1 MGEETMSRFAGRIA
15 VLFAVLFA
23 LACGPG
29 IARAQQ
35 LEAAGADAVGALCFQ
50 CHRATMW
57 SDFRADR
64 QGWERVLYRMV
75 GRGALWTEDEIRSM
89 AAYLASALGPQSAQ
103 PSK

>member
-1 MGEETMSRFAGRIA
+1 MRRCAAIIEA
-15 VLFAVLFA
+15 VLIAAVL
-23 LACGPG
+23 CPG
-29 IARAQQ
+29 IVQAQQ
-35 LEAAGADAVGALCFQ
+35 PETAGADTLGKLCFQ

-75 GRGALWTEDEIRSM
+75 GRGALWTEAEIRSM
-89 AAYLASALGPQSAQ
+89 AAYLASALGPQSAR